1 MGPLASIV
9 DTDALLEMLWT
20 ASLAGIGVTAV
31 FGVAI
36 VGATRAV
43 EASRSGRTLDAALF
57 AVVGAV
63 AVAVVGAAIVFGIVV
78 MTQK

>member
-1 MGPLASIV
+1 VVASIV

-20 ASLAGIGVTAV
+20 ASLAGVGVTAV

-43 EASRSGRTLDAALF
+43 DASRAGRPVDAALF
-57 AVVGAV
+57 GFMGAAALAVVV
-63 AVAVVGAAIVFGIVV
+63 AAIVFAIVV